1 MLQFYLS
8 FGRTQNFQVFS
19 PPVTAY
25 AVTAP
30 SSEGAF
36 ALMYFLDRLKGAIL
50 PDGSFEKQGDHL
62 TAMGSEASMAKMV
75 RTEASETR
83 ELPPSTMPELMCFLA
98 A

>member
-36 ALMYFLDRLKGAIL
+36 ALMYFLDRLKTGKVAAF
-50 PDGSFEKQGDHL
+50 P
-62 TAMGSEASMAKMV
+62 V
-75 RTEASETR
+75 
-83 ELPPSTMPELMCFLA
+83 FLCEIKG
-98 A
+98 

>member
-36 ALMYFLDRLKGAIL
+36 ALMYFLDRLRK
-50 PDGSFEKQGDHL
+50 SSSQE
-62 TAMGSEASMAKMV
+62 
-75 RTEASETR
+75 
-83 ELPPSTMPELMCFLA
+83 ELLLIR
-98 A
+98 

>member
-36 ALMYFLDRLKGAIL
+36 ALMYFLDRLRSADPRAFLLLGKAHKRKTI
-50 PDGSFEKQGDHL
+50 
-62 TAMGSEASMAKMV
+62 ASCSLSV
-75 RTEASETR
+75 ASGY
-83 ELPPSTMPELMCFLA
+83 FLGERP
-98 A
+98 

>member
-36 ALMYFLDRLKGAIL
+36 ALMHFLDRLSSG
-50 PDGSFEKQGDHL
+50 
-62 TAMGSEASMAKMV
+62 V
-75 RTEASETR
+75 RFTP
-83 ELPPSTMPELMCFLA
+83 LWWLFFCFNGKCNA
-98 A
+98 C